1 MDLCLDLLTCLLG
14 NAEEKNKVKNKHLR
28 ENPRLEREGRHLA
41 RYGNNIGR
49 YDPKV
54 REMDRRKDGQQRAL
68 EKLKDDLDTA
78 RKSRED
84 RRKKQIYNDAYD
96 AYNKRKTLRL

>member
-28 ENPRLEREGRHLA
+28 DNPRLKREARQQA

-49 YDPKV
+49 EDPKI
-54 REMDRRKDGQQRAL
+54 REMKRRADGEQRAL

-84 RRKKQIYNDAYD
+84 RRKKEIHIREYE
-96 AYNKRKTLRL
+96 KHRTLRL